1 MQNNR
6 VDSSSD
12 EDYVNEYGCVKDD
25 RFDVLSIDSLYC
37 DLDNI
42 NTSLKTLTRSKYCV
56 PHLNIHS
63 LPSKYNQLRSMLSIL
78 KDNNVTVHF
87 ILFVKPF

>member
-1 MQNNR
+1 MIHVFVFIYLHLNMQNNR
-6 VDSSSD
+6 VVSSSD

-42 NTSLKTLTRSKYCV
+42 NTSLETLTRSKYCV
-56 PHLNIHS
+56 LTLIFIVYPA
-63 LPSKYNQLRSMLSIL
+63 SIISC
-78 KDNNVTVHF
+78 VAC
-87 ILFVKPF
+87 